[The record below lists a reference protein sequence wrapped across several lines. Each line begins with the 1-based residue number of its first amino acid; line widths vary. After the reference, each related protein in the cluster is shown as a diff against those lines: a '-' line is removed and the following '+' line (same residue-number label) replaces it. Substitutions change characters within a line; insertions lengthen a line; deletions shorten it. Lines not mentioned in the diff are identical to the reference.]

1 MKPYDLAF
9 IGFGAAAMSLI
20 ARLAQA
26 NWPGSLVVIE
36 PDAIERNDRTWCGW
50 GPNQH
55 PFSDQL
61 TQTWSRWAV
70 SQAQQSVIRDA
81 PETPY
86 EMLHAGGVRE
96 RARTMMQARSDWACL
111 ADRALAHSHQSANG
125 VWQLRLNTDEDLSA
139 RWVLDARPPALSL
152 TRPWLWQSFLGV
164 EIQGPAFEDND
175 TVRLMDFVDAETP
188 WPTFFYELPISAS
201 RRLIEITQF
210 VPEPGD
216 MKALESTLHTELNR
230 RGIDH
235 TAIIRQELGHL
246 PMAPIASY
254 NQNHWLR
261 IGAAGGSMRPAT
273 GYAFH
278 AIQRWADACAHSL
291 ITQQQPIAPKRSR
304 LLDWLDG
311 VFLES
316 LWRRPEQASQRFITL
331 FEQTP
336 PAALTRFLMGRAS
349 RVDIARVLLAL
360 PKGPMIR
367 AAIAHTLRRAS
378 GAIQPNTPR

>member
-26 NWPGSLVVIE
+26 DWPGSLVVIE
-36 PDAIERNDRTWCGW
+36 PEAIERNDRTWCGW

-70 SQAQQSVIRDA
+70 SQAQASITREA

-86 EMLHAGGVRE
+86 EMLHAGVVRE
-96 RARTMMQARSDWACL
+96 RTRAMIEARSDWACL
-111 ADRALAHSHQSANG
+111 ANRALAHSHAIADHG
-125 VWQLRLNTDEDLSA
+125 WQLSLNTGEQISA
-139 RWVLDARPPALSL
+139 QWVLDARPPALSL
-152 TRPWLWQSFLGV
+152 KRPWLWQSFLGV
-164 EIQGPAFEDND
+164 EVKGPNFQNND
-175 TVRLMDFVDAETP
+175 TVRLMDFVDANTP
-188 WPTFFYELPISAS
+188 WPTFFYELPISANH
-201 RRLIEITQF
+201 RLIELTQF
-210 VPEPGD
+210 VPEPSD
-216 MKALESTLHTELNR
+216 MNALQIALDDELKR
-230 RGIDH
+230 RGIDQS
-235 TAIIRQELGHL
+235 AIIRQESGHL
-246 PMAPIASY
+246 PMAPIAHY
-254 NQNHWLR
+254 NHDQWLR

-278 AIQRWADACAHSL
+278 SIQRWAQACAHTL
-291 ITQQQPIAPKRSR
+291 LTQQQPTAPQRSQ

-316 LWRRPEQASQRFITL
+316 LWRRPEQASQRFVTL

-349 RVDIARVLLAL
+349 GLDIARVLLAL

-367 AAIAHTLRRAS
+367 AAIAHTLRR
-378 GAIQPNTPR
+378 G